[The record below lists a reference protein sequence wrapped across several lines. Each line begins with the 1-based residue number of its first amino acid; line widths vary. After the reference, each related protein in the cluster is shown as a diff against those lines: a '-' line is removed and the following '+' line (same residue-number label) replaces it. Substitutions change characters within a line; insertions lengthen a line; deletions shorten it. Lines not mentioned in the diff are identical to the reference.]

1 MKRCLDVCRKSSYFV
16 FMKIAVTNLKGGVG
30 KSTLS
35 INLAVCLA
43 HRGYSVC
50 IVDTD
55 ENRNSVQW
63 YSYRDESLP
72 KILVVGAVEPKALNK
87 TVESLNQK
95 HDFVIL
101 DGTPNLGEMNTRII
115 MASDLLI
122 IPIRPAAH
130 DFRTIN
136 TFLDRL
142 EKAKEFRDDEIKA
155 CFVVNEYNDK
165 VNLFRDIKEQL
176 TTDYDI
182 PVLKTTIKSRLAY
195 VQSSLSG
202 NGVLEYPDTKAIAE
216 IEAFTNEVLEL
227 AKITITNE

>member
-1 MKRCLDVCRKSSYFV
+1 MFTGISFILLL
-16 FMKIAVTNLKGGVG
+16 MKIAVTNLKGGVG

-43 HRGYSVC
+43 HRGSSVC

-55 ENRNSVQW
+55 ENRNSIQW
-63 YSYRDESLP
+63 YGYRDENLP
-72 KILVVGAVEPKALNK
+72 KVLVVGAVEPRALNK
-87 TVESLNQK
+87 TVDSLNEK

-130 DFRTIN
+130 DFRTIS
-136 TFLDRL
+136 TFLERL
-142 EKAKEFRDDEIKA
+142 EKAKEFRDNIKA

-165 VNLFRDIKEQL
+165 VNLFRDIKDQL
-176 TTDYDI
+176 KAEYDI
-182 PVLKTTIKSRLAY
+182 PVLNTTIKSRLAY
-195 VQSSLSG
+195 VHSSLSG
-202 NGVLEYPDTKAIAE
+202 NGVLEYSDTKAKAE
-216 IEAFTNEVLEL
+216 IEAFTNEVIEL
-227 AKITITNE
+227 TKIVINNE